1 MTRPLCPPAGLG
13 AGWSQDFVLTGTRD
27 RGDWTLPKAEEDPA
41 QGQFQ
46 EGGWPC
52 WTVSGRQFREAGSS
66 WGLAL
71 SAGGHASVCSS
82 LSGGRETTTEAQQD
96 RLQTGSCHHVSMAT
110 SPQTGSCHHVS
121 MATSP
126 QTGSSHHVSMATSP
140 QTGSCHHVSMAT
152 SPQAGSCHHVSM
164 ATSPQTG
171 SCHHVSMAT
180 SPPRSSEVLV
190 QVSVGR
196 ETDRGLQASLRGP
209 GVKLG
214 AGRGP
219 AGWPWGGHHG
229 PGDHLALGDPVRQCE
244 HGVPSV

>member
-1 MTRPLCPPAGLG
+1 MGWGPGLQRGTRKGSHLHVTRPLCPPAGLG

-126 QTGSSHHVSMATSP
+126 
-140 QTGSCHHVSMAT
+140 
-152 SPQAGSCHHVSM
+152 
-164 ATSPQTG
+164 
-171 SCHHVSMAT
+171 
-180 SPPRSSEVLV
+180 PRSSEVLV

>member
-1 MTRPLCPPAGLG
+1 MGWGPGLQRGTRKGSHLHVTRPLCPPAGLG

-71 SAGGHASVCSS
+71 SAEGHASVCSS

-126 QTGSSHHVSMATSP
+126 QT
-140 QTGSCHHVSMAT
+140 
-152 SPQAGSCHHVSM
+152 GSCHHVSM